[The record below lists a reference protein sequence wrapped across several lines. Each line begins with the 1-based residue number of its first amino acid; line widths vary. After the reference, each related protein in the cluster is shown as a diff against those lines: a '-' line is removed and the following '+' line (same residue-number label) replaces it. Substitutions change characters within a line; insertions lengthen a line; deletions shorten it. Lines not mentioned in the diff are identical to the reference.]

1 MQIFKDHFE
10 RKLVSLTMIGWDYQD
25 VRYILD
31 FDMMNSTKTEVEV
44 RWQRIRWIRGFG
56 SRTSPK
62 CVKD

>member
-1 MQIFKDHFE
+1 
-10 RKLVSLTMIGWDYQD
+10 MIGWDYQE
-25 VRYILD
+25 VGYILN

-44 RWQRIRWIRGFG
+44 RWQRTRWVRGFG